1 MGRGKE
7 RNCSEHCGLIQWV
20 IAVAPAR
27 QCAALASP
35 LPHRGSDENE
45 PTVSRPALSRYAPEH
60 PAQRRGIALV
70 GSPVH
75 RRRGVAFCFPTRYCT
90 MRPAAAVLLLAA
102 LGLPRQAGGGSTSD
116 SFELYECQLLGPFA
130 AAAACGRFVP
140 WVDSRSQQQQRCGVW
155 RAASGTARCDGA
167 AGCAVHEGQDYVG
180 GSAACGLAAVVGVH
194 VSSTDHWQAPA
205 GFSGAPVIDG
215 SLRTAEECHV
225 KCTSAAGCDHFR
237 FTEEK
242 VDMYAADVARRVHV
256 RLESLMQAP
265 LDILGVLQP
274 PVELGF
280 RDHSSTQPLRQHLY
294 SQIVALDNLA
304 VSMIYAGLEDGRFT
318 GYFSA
323 TSYTERA
330 AGDGLAA
337 GLSWSPWASSS
348 AMNDACAADVSV
360 CIDAPTA
367 AATCGD
373 GVDAAGATCA
383 VDAAGTGC
391 VVASGACSFVPSAT
405 VQPEASCPAPSPPS
419 CAAQDIRNYYSTSH
433 AQFGAPGDV
442 TKFRL

>member
-1 MGRGKE
+1 
-7 RNCSEHCGLIQWV
+7 
-20 IAVAPAR
+20 
-27 QCAALASP
+27 
-35 LPHRGSDENE
+35 
-45 PTVSRPALSRYAPEH
+45 
-60 PAQRRGIALV
+60 
-70 GSPVH
+70 
-75 RRRGVAFCFPTRYCT
+75 
-90 MRPAAAVLLLAA
+90 
-102 LGLPRQAGGGSTSD
+102 
-116 SFELYECQLLGPFA
+116 
-130 AAAACGRFVP
+130 
-140 WVDSRSQQQQRCGVW
+140 
-155 RAASGTARCDGA
+155 
-167 AGCAVHEGQDYVG
+167 
-180 GSAACGLAAVVGVH
+180 
-194 VSSTDHWQAPA
+194 
-205 GFSGAPVIDG
+205 
-215 SLRTAEECHV
+215 
-225 KCTSAAGCDHFR
+225 
-237 FTEEK
+237 
-242 VDMYAADVARRVHV
+242 
-256 RLESLMQAP
+256 
-265 LDILGVLQP
+265 
-274 PVELGF
+274 
-280 RDHSSTQPLRQHLY
+280 
-294 SQIVALDNLA
+294 VALDNLA